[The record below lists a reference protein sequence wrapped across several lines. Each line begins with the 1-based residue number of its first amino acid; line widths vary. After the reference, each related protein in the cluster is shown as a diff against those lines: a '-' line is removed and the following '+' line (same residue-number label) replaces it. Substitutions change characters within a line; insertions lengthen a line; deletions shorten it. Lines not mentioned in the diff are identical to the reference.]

1 MGDIKDK
8 LNKKELEAVK
18 KVKDYK
24 LICESNIVSILW
36 KNTDLYFE
44 YDKSYVVF
52 SFYIDMK
59 NIKLNG
65 DIIQYNENLLLY
77 IYPMTKIKDINSNDL
92 WFIENPKNLLHQNVI
107 GAGGLKI
114 HKLIKF
120 LIDENRVY
128 FSDNFT
134 GDKFY
139 NLIGE

>member
-1 MGDIKDK
+1 
-8 LNKKELEAVK
+8 
-18 KVKDYK
+18 
-24 LICESNIVSILW
+24 
-36 KNTDLYFE
+36 
-44 YDKSYVVF
+44 
-52 SFYIDMK
+52 MK

-92 WFIENPKNLLHQNVI
+92 WFIEKPKCLLHQNVI